1 MQKNILN
8 RWVFII
14 ATLVIAILLLINDYQ
29 YYSSNPDCEPFTD
42 SNNNGKWDPGEEF
55 TDIGNG
61 EWDLGENFLD
71 CNETGSICD
80 GDAEWT
86 PDKGNGKWDKG
97 EVFTDLGN
105 GKCDCNKAINDFLF
119 DSSIINLGLDLRGGV
134 EYLLSPKIDKWLIEN
149 NQAKDDNHKETL
161 TKIIKEFKNKS
172 EANTFDIT
180 TLENGLEGTGTTI
193 SDLFPGETKES
204 LENSINEALES
215 NKDIIR
221 RRIDTRGVIEP
232 SVRVNG
238 NQISVEIPGEQNIK
252 DLEALITT
260 SATLEFNQVKF
271 APPQGFLEGLPEWQQ
286 EIQYVVK
293 QFPDLRALVSKI
305 VITEDFDFI
314 YIEKDNLNAFKEAI
328 MYKKN
333 HPTFANEKIG
343 YFKADDRF
351 NIDPLN
357 LNFNEGDFWI
367 GLLDSQNPGIKG
379 DNVSNAKVQSN
390 ERINTGYVISLEFDD
405 ETSTKWENYTG
416 SNIGKQVAITLDN
429 EVLTYPTIQSR
440 ISGASQ
446 ITGFDSYEKAEN
458 IAIAL
463 NNGKF
468 NLPLQIDSEY
478 KSGPEL
484 GEKMIN
490 LGALAFI
497 IGIICVIIFMIIYY
511 KMSGLI
517 AASAVIINILLMSAI
532 LSLLGATLTLPGIAG
547 FILTVGI
554 AVDANVIIFE
564 RIKEEIR
571 KGTPPLSAID
581 AGYDRAFITI
591 LDANI
596 TTILTAFIL
605 YFFGTGPIK
614 GFAITLSAGILC
626 SMFTAIYIT
635 RTIYGTLYY
644 SKFPKK
650 LSI

>member
-8 RWVFII
+8 RWIFII

-61 EWDLGENFLD
+61 EWDLGEDFLD

-86 PDKGNGKWDKG
+86 PDKGNGKWNKG

-172 EANTFDIT
+172 EANTFDIA

-271 APPQGFLEGLPEWQQ
+271 APPQGSVEGLIDWQE
-286 EIQYVVK
+286 EIQYIVK

-343 YFKADDRF
+343 YFKADNRF
-351 NIDPLN
+351 NIEPLN

-367 GLLDSQNPGIKG
+367 GILDSQNPGIKG

-390 ERINTGYVISLEFDD
+390 ERINTDYVISLEFDNKA
-405 ETSTKWENYTG
+405 STEWESYTG

-446 ITGFDSYEKAEN
+446 ITGFDSYEKAQ
-458 IAIAL
+458 
-463 NNGKF
+463 KV
-468 NLPLQIDSEY
+468 IDS
-478 KSGPEL
+478 
-484 GEKMIN
+484 
-490 LGALAFI
+490 I
-497 IGIICVIIFMIIYY
+497 IIPKC
-511 KMSGLI
+511 
-517 AASAVIINILLMSAI
+517 
-532 LSLLGATLTLPGIAG
+532 
-547 FILTVGI
+547 
-554 AVDANVIIFE
+554 
-564 RIKEEIR
+564 
-571 KGTPPLSAID
+571 
-581 AGYDRAFITI
+581 
-591 LDANI
+591 LDKD
-596 TTILTAFIL
+596 LE
-605 YFFGTGPIK
+605 
-614 GFAITLSAGILC
+614 SE
-626 SMFTAIYIT
+626 
-635 RTIYGTLYY
+635 
-644 SKFPKK
+644 
-650 LSI
+650 